1 MNLQAPNQVFQ
12 THKVYYRIGEALSQ
26 IERLLTLNGVDMD
39 YDPDLMVDIQLLASE
54 LIYKRF
60 FGMSSSY
67 STTSAEQMLEAGG
80 VGIANVRFVLERIM
94 KILEPY
100 IIPVITAYQNRAFIK
115 FWLNG
120 SQLIYEVTFP
130 HASTSHSTGNRLT
143 RLA

>member
-1 MNLQAPNQVFQ
+1 MQTQTLVFQ

-26 IERLLTLNGVDMD
+26 MERLLKIHGVDMD
-39 YDPDLMVDIQLLASE
+39 YDPDLLVDLQLLTPE

-60 FGMSSSY
+60 FGMDASY
-67 STTSAEQMLEAGG
+67 STTSAEMILEAGG
-80 VGIANVRFVLERIM
+80 VAIERVRFVLERLM

-100 IIPVITAYQNRAFIK
+100 IIPVITTYQNRAFIK

-120 SQLIYEVTFP
+120 TQLTYEVTFP
-130 HASTSHSTGNRLT
+130 HAVPSHSTGNRLT